1 MLLTKLDPCAT
12 WFNVQKRPF
21 SNRLLSTPAVKRLR
35 ELITQSLD
43 KGSSEE
49 DNGYLPT
56 RLLDVGSTTEPC
68 LRLVSM
74 RSYPQL
80 QPATANAFANR
91 YAAISYCW
99 GAKEDA
105 EKQLKTTTSTLQQHL
120 LGIELQ
126 DMPQTIADAVELCR
140 AIGLRY
146 LWVDALCIIQDD
158 DDDWTRESFEM
169 SNIYANSLITFCVVT
184 GASCAAGF
192 LERRHSPNTLQ
203 INFKSEMNSSVEGKL
218 FLRMYKHPTQIL
230 TTKYTKMSAFDGLIK
245 DDILEVPEW
254 QHGNAPWFQRGWTYQ
269 ESYFSKRKLLIGDD
283 MVYMWHE
290 DKIESMDGTRYQ
302 ANDRLQLTLDASE
315 SSRQSSMNQWYDMV
329 RSYVRRRL
337 SYERDRLPALSGL
350 ARAVANSFPDL
361 EYLGGLWRADLHRG
375 LFWVSA
381 TTQNYEDYTTQR
393 QSEYF
398 APSWSWASRPGPI
411 CWFLG
416 VQYPEFELLAANAVT
431 DKLNRYGRV
440 FSAYLELSAK
450 MHILVP
456 LGEEGDNSSIH
467 KKRRHVK
474 HASEKEK
481 AHLGFSYF
489 HYVLRSGNDDY
500 VANLNFDWDWQGL
513 LHDGYGCPYAPTDEI
528 RMLLISGFDL
538 SDGQLSR
545 DGNKLLTDR
554 RVMAGLLVMPA
565 QKAGEFVRVG
575 VWYSVAEGLGG
586 MRFWEDVEPQLIRLV

>member
-1 MLLTKLDPCAT
+1 
-12 WFNVQKRPF
+12 
-21 SNRLLSTPAVKRLR
+21 
-35 ELITQSLD
+35 
-43 KGSSEE
+43 
-49 DNGYLPT
+49 
-56 RLLDVGSTTEPC
+56 
-68 LRLVSM
+68 
-74 RSYPQL
+74 
-80 QPATANAFANR
+80 
-91 YAAISYCW
+91 
-99 GAKEDA
+99 
-105 EKQLKTTTSTLQQHL
+105 
-120 LGIELQ
+120 
-126 DMPQTIADAVELCR
+126 MPQTIADAVELCR

-169 SNIYANSLITFCVVT
+169 SNIYANSFITFCVVT

-230 TTKYTKMSAFDGLIK
+230 TTEYTKMSAFDGLIK

-254 QHGNAPWFQRGWTYQ
+254 QHGNAPWFQRGWTFQ

-290 DKIESMDGTRYQ
+290 DKIESMDGT
-302 ANDRLQLTLDASE
+302 
-315 SSRQSSMNQWYDMV
+315 
-329 RSYVRRRL
+329 
-337 SYERDRLPALSGL
+337 
-350 ARAVANSFPDL
+350 
-361 EYLGGLWRADLHRG
+361 RG

-411 CWFLG
+411 YWFLG

-586 MRFWEDVEPQLIRLV
+586 RRFWEDVEPQLIRLV